1 MYYRN
6 HSEAFQKT
14 SGFSSVYCRILGLGS
29 GIWSI
34 RNDCW
39 QKLNEAVKS
48 MGLQSD
54 PGSNLHLS
62 VYYLCDFDEI
72 IFSRPED
79 EMYVRMH
86 ESCHMVNIKE

>member
-1 MYYRN
+1 MN
-6 HSEAFQKT
+6 EWTVIQGAKDLASF
-14 SGFSSVYCRILGLGS
+14 
-29 GIWSI
+29 
-34 RNDCW
+34 DCW

-86 ESCHMVNIKE
+86 EAYHMVNIKEW

>member
-1 MYYRN
+1 
-6 HSEAFQKT
+6 
-14 SGFSSVYCRILGLGS
+14 
-29 GIWSI
+29 
-34 RNDCW
+34 
-39 QKLNEAVKS
+39 

-86 ESCHMVNIKE
+86 EAYHMVNIKE